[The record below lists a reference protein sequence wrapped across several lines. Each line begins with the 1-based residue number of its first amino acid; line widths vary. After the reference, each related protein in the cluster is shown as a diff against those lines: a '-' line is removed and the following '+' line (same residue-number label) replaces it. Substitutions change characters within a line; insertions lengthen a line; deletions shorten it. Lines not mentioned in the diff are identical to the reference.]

1 MVKLIFILFLPL
13 LWIVSSSKPGYY
25 FSKPVWKDVLPVSLH
40 EISGLAIIDSNTI
53 ACIQDE
59 NGILFFY
66 DTKLHKIKREI
77 AFGLNGDYEGIT
89 RVEKSLFILRS
100 DGVLFEIVN
109 FNSEKFNVKTYATQV
124 PAINNEGLCHDAAND
139 RLLIG
144 AKGRINKDPQYRDQ
158 RFIYSFDLKTRSL
171 NKKPVFQLNI
181 NDINISAKLDGFNFT
196 KKKDKKGNTIEIP
209 LKLNTSEIAIH
220 PVTKQVYVLSATDH
234 CLFIFNMNNK
244 LEKITPLNPILFNKA
259 EGLSFFPN
267 GDLIVSNEG
276 QAHQPTLLRFNYQS
290 N

>member
-1 MVKLIFILFLPL
+1 MAKLIFILFLSFL
-13 LWIVSSSKPGYY
+13 CTVNTTTVGYD
-25 FSKPVWKDVLPVSLH
+25 FSKPAWKDVLPESLH

-77 AFGLNGDYEGIT
+77 TFGLNGDYEGIT
-89 RVEKSLFILRS
+89 LVEKSLFILRS
-100 DGVLFEIVN
+100 DGVLFEIKN
-109 FNSEKFNVKTYATQV
+109 FKSEKFSVKTYASQV
-124 PAINNEGLCHDAAND
+124 PSINNEGLCYDASND

-144 AKGRINKDPQYRDQ
+144 AKGRINKDALYKDQ
-158 RFIYSFDLKTRSL
+158 RFIYAFDLKTKTL

-196 KKKDKKGNTIEIP
+196 KRKDKKGNTLEIA

-220 PVTKQVYVLSATDH
+220 PVTKQLYVLSATDH
-234 CLFIFNMNNK
+234 CLFIFNMNSN

-259 EGLSFFPN
+259 EGLSFFQN

-276 QAHQPTLLRFNYQS
+276 QAHEPTLLRFNYQS